1 MSESKQP
8 EEGTA
13 PTVPETQPETQ
24 PETRPEAPPQSQAE
38 AARTPGTDDPLRGS
52 RTAAIWAAVAAL
64 ALLLIMLTVFILQ
77 NTEEARVSFFAW
89 EGTAPMAAV
98 LLIAA
103 TSGML
108 LVLIAGTLRI
118 WQLRR
123 RVRRSGR

>member
-1 MSESKQP
+1 MTESQQP

-24 PETRPEAPPQSQAE
+24 PQTKAD
-38 AARTPGTDDPLRGS
+38 AATARKPGRDDPLRGS
-52 RTAAIWAAVAAL
+52 RTGAMWAAVAAL
-64 ALLLIMLTVFILQ
+64 ALLLIMLTVFIVQ
-77 NTEEARVSFFAW
+77 NTDEARVSFFGW

-123 RVRRSGR
+123 RVRRSGK

>member
-1 MSESKQP
+1 MTESQP
-8 EEGTA
+8 PEKDTA
-13 PTVPETQPETQ
+13 STTPETQPET
-24 PETRPEAPPQSQAE
+24 PSETAPP
-38 AARTPGTDDPLRGS
+38 PGRDDPLRGS
-52 RTAAIWAAVAAL
+52 RTGAMWAAVAAL
-64 ALLLIMLTVFILQ
+64 ALLLIMLTVFIVQ
-77 NTEEARVSFFAW
+77 NTEEAQVAFLGW
-89 EGTAPMAAV
+89 DGTAPMAAV

>member
-13 PTVPETQPETQ
+13 PTVPETQPETKPDAPADTRPQTQ
-24 PETRPEAPPQSQAE
+24 PEP
-38 AARTPGTDDPLRGS
+38 ARKQDGDDPLRGS
-52 RTAAIWAAVAAL
+52 RTAATWAAVTAL
-64 ALLLIMLTVFILQ
+64 ALLLIMLTVFIVQ
-77 NTEEARVSFFAW
+77 NTEEAQVAFFGW
-89 EGTAPMAAV
+89 EGKAPMAAV

-123 RVRRSGR
+123 RVRRSR

>member
-13 PTVPETQPETQ
+13 PTVPETQPQTQ
-24 PETRPEAPPQSQAE
+24 PEP
-38 AARTPGTDDPLRGS
+38 ARKSGRDDPLRGS
-52 RTAAIWAAVAAL
+52 RTAATWAAITAL
-64 ALLLIMLTVFILQ
+64 ALLLIMLTVFIVQ
-77 NTEEARVSFFAW
+77 NTEEARVSFFGW
-89 EGTAPMAAV
+89 EGRAPLAAV

-123 RVRRSGR
+123 RVRRSR